1 MTGTSLIYKE
11 IKNMVQLLL
20 SKTLEG
26 LKSGFYSPEVAKV
39 DIRMSIKKII
49 VAALVL
55 SAANYASAAT
65 QTWDFVNG
73 SGSGIENDNAHGLGT
88 GSYIDMTV
96 GGVEVVI
103 SAWSSTEAVNCNVSD
118 CSYDSDPGISRA
130 ELKKYSGGLGAINN
144 DEVNDSPNHAF
155 DSRISYNPSNPDE
168 QYIDFDMMLLE
179 FDTEVELTEIDI
191 DWYGGDSDMIV
202 LNYAGSGNGGI
213 PFGATDTWSGLLNE
227 GWNFVGENMDVS
239 TTNNAIVA
247 NSFESKYWLVGVY
260 NPAIGNYGTNYG
272 GNDAVKIAG
281 VVTKTTDPS
290 TQVPEPATYAL
301 VLMGLI
307 AAFRRKS

>member
-1 MTGTSLIYKE
+1 M
-11 IKNMVQLLL
+11 
-20 SKTLEG
+20 
-26 LKSGFYSPEVAKV
+26 
-39 DIRMSIKKII
+39 RMSIKKII
-49 VAALVL
+49 AAALVL

-73 SGSGIENDNAHGLGT
+73 SGSSIENDNAHGLGT

-103 SAWSSTEAVNCNVSD
+103 SAWSSTEAVNCGQQD
-118 CSYDSDPGISRA
+118 CSIDGDPGISRSD
-130 ELKKYSGGLGAINN
+130 LKKYGGGLGAVNN
-144 DEVNDSPNHAF
+144 DEYNNQPNHSF
-155 DSRISYNPSNPDE
+155 DSVISYNPSNPDE

-191 DWYGGDSDMIV
+191 NWKGSDSDMVV
-202 LNYAGSGNGGI
+202 LNYAGSGDGGI
-213 PFGATDTWSGLLNE
+213 PFSSTDTWGGLLSE
-227 GWNFVGENMDVS
+227 GWNHVGNNMDVS
-239 TTNNAIVA
+239 LSNNAVVA

-260 NPAIGNYGTNYG
+260 NPTFGPYGSNYA

-281 VVTKTTDPS
+281 VVTKTTEPS

-301 VLMGLI
+301 VLLGLM
-307 AAFRRKS
+307 AVMRRKHSK